1 MVANYMEAYHQY
13 KLGNLPFDG
22 NFLSQP
28 SKIIDVFNLIDAC
41 IKVKQA
47 ELEEKEKRKENE
59 LSATAK
65 SIFAQKRYY
74 TYQELTD
81 KLQEYLDVKERTAK
95 GYIKFMREKDIILK
109 DPSKTNYFVIGH
121 S

>member
-1 MVANYMEAYHQY
+1 LDVPLIQFVWDKKEEMHIY
-13 KLGNLPFDG
+13 LGE
-22 NFLSQP
+22 
-28 SKIIDVFNLIDAC
+28 KT
-41 IKVKQA
+41 K
-47 ELEEKEKRKENE
+47 EEKEKRKENE
-59 LSATAK
+59 LNVAAK
-65 SIFAQKRYY
+65 TIFAQKRYY

-121 S
+121 G